1 MIRTIEQFLNA
12 YEENSTDNIAFDVL
26 GGGFF
31 YEDAWGSER
40 VEMDYGLIRQME
52 RLGIIYAF
60 GGELVINPM
69 AMRVLARMRGEG
81 KALSGESFHEEVE
94 ASKEQYHAEHPG
106 EAAEFE
112 SAPG

>member
-1 MIRTIEQFLNA
+1 MIRTIERFLDA
-12 YEENSTDNIAFDVL
+12 YEEYSTDNIGFDVP

-31 YEDAWGSER
+31 YEDSWGVER

-69 AMRVLARMRGEG
+69 AMRVLERMRDDG

-94 ASKEQYHAEHPG
+94 ASKDLYHADHPG
-106 EAAEFE
+106 
-112 SAPG
+112 